1 MKSFS
6 KVKSS
11 DEYVYTIE
19 KSKFICNLAS
29 FEDEEQI
36 KNYILS
42 IKKRYFDATH
52 NCYAYIAD
60 ELGAVSKFSDDGE
73 PSGTAG
79 LPIAEALKNAGLKK
93 TVAVVTRYFGGIKL
107 GTGGLKRAYYT
118 SVKNCID
125 NASIVTMCEAAVL
138 SVKTDFAV
146 YSKIKRILETNKAKI
161 QSVDYADGVTVKFA
175 VKKENQ
181 NAVIDAITDATCGAG
196 MKQENIDIYCEF

>member
-1 MKSFS
+1 MKSFN

-52 NCYAYIAD
+52 NCYAYVAD
-60 ELGAVSKFSDDGE
+60 ELGAVQKFSDDGE

-118 SVKNCID
+118 GVKNCID

-146 YSKIKRILETNKAKI
+146 YPKIKRILEANNAKI

-181 NAVIDAITDATCGAG
+181 NAVIDAITEATCGAG
-196 MKQENIDIYCEF
+196 VEQENIDIYCEF